1 MFVNP
6 DFIKHKYKCN
16 KIMADYLVY
25 NKHLPVLG
33 LVGKKYYFYDTPL
46 LQETLQNLPL
56 WLKIAKLL

>member
-6 DFIKHKYKCN
+6 DFIKCKYKCN

-25 NKHLPVLG
+25 NLHIPLLG
-33 LVGKKYYFYDTPL
+33 IDGKNFYFSDTPL

-56 WLKIAKLL
+56 WLKIAKLF

>member
-25 NKHLPVLG
+25 DKHFPVLG
-33 LVGKKYYFYDTPL
+33 LDGKDYYFSDTPL
-46 LQETLQNLPL
+46 LQESLRNIPL
-56 WLKIAKLL
+56 WLKIAKLF